1 LVGAGDGIETEARI
15 PLLGGFE
22 SFNRLFDFALPSQGF
37 ALFQVLSDRY
47 NDNDLAKILYDRD

>member
-1 LVGAGDGIETEARI
+1 
-15 PLLGGFE
+15 LGGFE